1 MTKSELELLFKTHY
15 AEMFRLAMSL
25 LYDPD
30 ESKDVVSDVL
40 AKLLDSSMTIKGD
53 DATMAPT
60 LAKPNATACNNGYK

>member
-25 LYDPD
+25 LYDSD
-30 ESKDVVSDVL
+30 ESKDVVSDVF
-40 AKLLDSSMTIKGD
+40 AKLLDSGMTIKGD

-60 LAKPNATACNNGYK
+60 PVKPNATACNNGYK